1 MFVGN
6 EVLKIIFDKYYK
18 SLSVFFLCFYTKNE
32 QLLEKIK
39 KRSLMFRKTYII
51 KTIKLKRS

>member
-18 SLSVFFLCFYTKNE
+18 SLSVFFVFLY
-32 QLLEKIK
+32 K
-39 KRSLMFRKTYII
+39 KRTIIRKNKKMLAYV
-51 KTIKLKRS
+51 